1 MNNHIYTVVKG
12 YLKFNL
18 NKDVYLQPTGE
29 DCTKPLKKYT
39 LDQQK
44 KQYEKAL
51 KELKKQES
59 KKLIFNLTFTEFD
72 GVAMIEWE
80 RYV

>member
-1 MNNHIYTVVKG
+1 MNKHIYTTVKG

-18 NKDVYLQPTGE
+18 NKDVYLKPVSK
-29 DCTKPLKKYT
+29 DYTKPLKKYSIES
-39 LDQQK
+39 QK